1 MMGETNLFLGFMAHQ
16 KDLDNLAQQIVN
28 EYRKGNTSFTA
39 RAAWDLSSSDLAY
52 IEDKVTKMLS

>member
-28 EYRKGNTSFTA
+28 EYRRGNTSFTA
-39 RAAWDLSSSDLAY
+39 RAAWDLSQSDLTY